1 MPKPTYEQ
9 LAELV
14 VSLAR
19 DNEKLK
25 ARILEQDTRIAELER
40 QLSANS
46 RNSAKPP
53 SADGLAKPAPKSL
66 RKKSGRKPGGQ
77 RGHKGDTLRQVA
89 DPDEVTR
96 HEPGCCRGCGQGL
109 TNAPGAGFTRRQ
121 VFDLPPVSIHVTEH
135 HLVSRRCGCGMTTTA
150 NAPAGVAAPVQYGPR
165 ILAVIVYLYMGQYL
179 SKHRTA
185 QAMSE
190 LFGTPVSAGT
200 VAAATARAAGDLT
213 GFCAAVTEK
222 IAAAEVAH
230 FDETGF
236 RAAGKLHWL
245 HSASTSLFT
254 LITCHRRRGREA
266 MNAAGILPAFTG
278 TAVHDAWAPYDTYLQ
293 LTHALR
299 NAHVLRE
306 LIAVTDHHHEHADNP
321 ESWCWAAQVIDNLLA
336 IKAMVDRDASPID
349 PDKFAR
355 HRVLIVHA
363 ARIGA
368 TESPPGPVG
377 RKHRALARRIGHRI
391 EDYLR
396 FATDP
401 NTPLHNNAAER
412 EIRMA
417 KLRQKVSGGMRT
429 LTGAQHFAALRSY
442 LATTAKHG
450 LDGLDALTMLTT
462 GNPWQ
467 PEST

>member
-1 MPKPTYEQ
+1 M
-9 LAELV
+9 
-14 VSLAR
+14 
-19 DNEKLK
+19 
-25 ARILEQDTRIAELER
+25 
-40 QLSANS
+40 
-46 RNSAKPP
+46 
-53 SADGLAKPAPKSL
+53 
-66 RKKSGRKPGGQ
+66 
-77 RGHKGDTLRQVA
+77 
-89 DPDEVTR
+89 
-96 HEPGCCRGCGQGL
+96 
-109 TNAPGAGFTRRQ
+109 
-121 VFDLPPVSIHVTEH
+121 
-135 HLVSRRCGCGMTTTA
+135 
-150 NAPAGVAAPVQYGPR
+150 
-165 ILAVIVYLYMGQYL
+165 
-179 SKHRTA
+179 
-185 QAMSE
+185 
-190 LFGTPVSAGT
+190 
-200 VAAATARAAGDLT
+200 
-213 GFCAAVTEK
+213 
-222 IAAAEVAH
+222 
-230 FDETGF
+230 
-236 RAAGKLHWL
+236 
-245 HSASTSLFT
+245 
-254 LITCHRRRGREA
+254 
-266 MNAAGILPAFTG
+266 
-278 TAVHDAWAPYDTYLQ
+278 HDAWAPYDTYLQ